1 MVMDDSEYIPKQGD
15 IISLNF
21 SPQRGHEQKGHR
33 PAIVVSK
40 YLFNK
45 TTGLAMVCPITNTD
59 RSIPFHVAVADYSS
73 KISGF
78 IMVEQIKSIDFK
90 ARKARRLMKVNQA
103 MLSRVTAILEACI
116 F

>member
-1 MVMDDSEYIPKQGD
+1 MNDSDYVPKQGD

-21 SPQRGHEQKGHR
+21 SLQRGHEQQGHR
-33 PAIVVSK
+33 PAIVLSK

-59 RSIPFHVAVADYSS
+59 RSIPFHVAVTDYTS

-90 ARKARRLMKVNQA
+90 ARKAKRLMKVNPA